1 MENIISTISTE
12 RLSVGYGKAAV
23 IEGVEISVKPG
34 EILTMIGANGAGK
47 STLLKTLARQLSPLS
62 GSVCV
67 CGKEI
72 AGMSG
77 NEFSR
82 NVSALMTER
91 LHTELMTCRDVVAQ
105 GRYPH
110 TGRLGILSENDD
122 IAVDD
127 ALELVGA
134 SELADL
140 DVRRISD
147 GQRQRV
153 LLARAIC
160 QEPRLLVMDE
170 PTSFLDI
177 RHKLEFFSVLKQLVR
192 ERQIAVIMSLH
203 ELDLAQKISD
213 RVLCVSDGKPDR
225 FGTPDEVFEE
235 RYIMRLFGI
244 TRGSFN
250 GSFGSVELERAEG
263 EPQVFVIGGG
273 GAGIP
278 VYRGL
283 QRRGIPFAAGV
294 LHENDIEYPT
304 ARALAQTVIAEAAFE
319 PISRETFDKAVGIM
333 NVCPRVICAVERFGT
348 ANALNEELK
357 RLAAGKLIT
366 INDL

>member
-1 MENIISTISTE
+1 MENIISTE
-12 RLSVGYGKAAV
+12 RLSVGYGKTAV
-23 IEGVEISVKPG
+23 IDGVEITVKPG

-62 GSVCV
+62 GSVSI
-67 CGKEI
+67 CGRDLSE
-72 AGMSG
+72 MSG
-77 NEFSR
+77 TEFSR

-91 LHTELMTCRDVVAQ
+91 LHTELMTCRDVAAQ

-122 IAVDD
+122 RAVDN

-140 DVRRISD
+140 DVRRLSD

-177 RHKLEFFSVLKQLVR
+177 RHKLEFFGVLKRLVR
-192 ERQIAVIMSLH
+192 EQRIAVIMSLH

-213 RVLCVSDGKPDR
+213 KVLCVSNGKPDR
-225 FGTPDEVFEE
+225 FGTPEEVFEE
-235 RYIMRLFGI
+235 EYIRRLFGI
-244 TRGSFN
+244 SKGSFN
-250 GSFGSVELERAEG
+250 ESFGSVELERIEG

-283 QRRGIPFAAGV
+283 QRGGIPFAAGI
-294 LHENDIEYPT
+294 LNENDIEYPT
-304 ARALAQTVIAEAAFE
+304 ALALAGTVISETAFE

-333 NVCPRVICAVERFGT
+333 NACPRVICAVERFGT
-348 ANALNEELK
+348 VNALNARLK
-357 RLAAGKLIT
+357 DLAEHAGKI
-366 INDL
+366 

>member
-1 MENIISTISTE
+1 MENIISTE
-12 RLSVGYGKAAV
+12 QLSVGYAKHTV
-23 IEGVEISVKPG
+23 IDGVEISVKPG
-34 EILTMIGANGAGK
+34 EILTIIGANGAGK

-62 GSVCV
+62 GSVSI
-67 CGKEI
+67 CGRDLSE
-72 AGMSG
+72 MSG

-110 TGRLGILSENDD
+110 TGKLGILSENDNST
-122 IAVDD
+122 VDN

-134 SELADL
+134 SELANL

-160 QEPRLLVMDE
+160 QEPQLLVMDE

-192 ERQIAVIMSLH
+192 DRRIAVIMSLH

-213 RVLCVSDGKPDR
+213 KVMCVLDGKPDR
-225 FGTPDEVFEE
+225 YGIPDEVFEE
-235 RYIMRLFGI
+235 QYITRLFGI
-244 TRGSFN
+244 SKGSFN
-250 GSFGSVELERAEG
+250 EYFGSVELEKASG

-273 GAGIP
+273 GAGIS
-278 VYRGL
+278 VYRSL
-283 QRRGIPFAAGV
+283 ERQGIPFAAGV

-304 ARALAQTVIAEAAFE
+304 ALALAETVVSEAAFE
-319 PISRETFDKAVGIM
+319 PISQAAFDKAAAIM
-333 NVCPRVICAVERFGT
+333 DACPKVICAVKSFGT
-348 ANALNEELK
+348 ANALNEKLK
-357 RLAAGKLIT
+357 QQAAAKLIE
-366 INDL
+366 IKDL

>member
-1 MENIISTISTE
+1 MENIILTE
-12 RLSVGYGKAAV
+12 RLSVGYGKTVV
-23 IEGVEISVKPG
+23 INGVEILVKPG
-34 EILTMIGANGAGK
+34 EILTIIGANGAGK

-62 GSVCV
+62 GNVII
-67 CGKEI
+67 CGRNFLE
-72 AGMSG
+72 MSG

-110 TGRLGILSENDD
+110 TGRLGILSENDNL
-122 IAVDD
+122 AVDN
-127 ALELVGA
+127 ALKLVGA

-177 RHKLEFFSVLKQLVR
+177 RHKLEFFSVLKKLVR
-192 ERQIAVIMSLH
+192 DQRIAVIMSLH

-213 RVLCVSDGKPDR
+213 KVLCVSDGKPDR
-225 FGTPDEVFEE
+225 LGTPEEVFEE
-235 RYIMRLFGI
+235 GYIRRLFGI
-244 TRGSFN
+244 SRGSFN
-250 GSFGSVELERAEG
+250 GNFGSVELERADG

-278 VYRGL
+278 VYRSL
-283 QRRGIPFAAGV
+283 QRGGIPFAAGV
-294 LHENDIEYPT
+294 LQENDVEYPT
-304 ARALAQTVIAEAAFE
+304 ARALAQTVVTEAAFE
-319 PISRETFDKAVGIM
+319 PISQETFNKAVGIM
-333 NVCPRVICAVERFGT
+333 NACPKVICAVEQFGT
-348 ANALNEELK
+348 TNALNDKLK
-357 RLAAGKLIT
+357 QLAERAGKI
-366 INDL
+366 

>member
-1 MENIISTISTE
+1 MENIISTE
-12 RLSVGYGKAAV
+12 RLSVGYGKTAV
-23 IEGVEISVKPG
+23 IDGVEITVKPG

-62 GSVCV
+62 GSVSI
-67 CGKEI
+67 CGRDLSE
-72 AGMSG
+72 MSG
-77 NEFSR
+77 TEFSR

-91 LHTELMTCRDVVAQ
+91 LHTELMTCRDVAAQ

-122 IAVDD
+122 RAVDN

-160 QEPRLLVMDE
+160 QEPKLLVMDE

-177 RHKLEFFSVLKQLVR
+177 RHKLEFFGVLKKLVR
-192 ERQIAVIMSLH
+192 EQRIAVIMSLH

-213 RVLCVSDGKPDR
+213 KVLCVSDGKPDR
-225 FGTPDEVFEE
+225 FGTPEEVFEE
-235 RYIMRLFGI
+235 EYIRRLFGI
-244 TRGSFN
+244 SRGSFN
-250 GSFGSVELERAEG
+250 ESFGSVELERIEG

-283 QRRGIPFAAGV
+283 QRGGIPFAAGI
-294 LHENDIEYPT
+294 LNENDIEYPT
-304 ARALAQTVIAEAAFE
+304 ARALAQTVITEAAFE

-333 NVCPRVICAVERFGT
+333 NACPRVICAVERFGT
-348 ANALNEELK
+348 VNALNARLKEL
-357 RLAAGKLIT
+357 AEHAGKI
-366 INDL
+366 

>member
-1 MENIISTISTE
+1 MENIISTE
-12 RLSVGYGKAAV
+12 RLSVGYGKTVV
-23 IEGVEISVKPG
+23 IDGAEISVKPG
-34 EILTMIGANGAGK
+34 EILTIIGANGAGK
-47 STLLKTLARQLSPLS
+47 STLLKTLARQLAPLS
-62 GSVCV
+62 GSVSI
-67 CGKEI
+67 CGRDLIE
-72 AGMSG
+72 MSG
-77 NEFSR
+77 SEFSK
-82 NVSALMTER
+82 NVSALMTEQ

-122 IAVDD
+122 LAVDN

-134 SELADL
+134 SELANL

-147 GQRQRV
+147 GQRQRM

-213 RVLCVSDGKPDR
+213 RVLCVLDGKPDR

-235 RYIMRLFGI
+235 RYIKRLFGI
-244 TRGSFN
+244 SRGSFN
-250 GSFGSVELERAEG
+250 DKFGSVELERTEG

-273 GAGIP
+273 GAGIS
-278 VYRGL
+278 VYRSL

-304 ARALAQTVIAEAAFE
+304 ARALAQTVITEAAFE
-319 PISRETFDKAVGIM
+319 PISRAAFDKAAAIM
-333 NVCPRVICAVERFGT
+333 NACPKVICAVERFGT
-348 ANALNEELK
+348 ANALNGKLK
-357 RLAAGKLIT
+357 DLAESAGKLF
-366 INDL
+366 

>member
-1 MENIISTISTE
+1 MENIISTE
-12 RLSVGYGKAAV
+12 RLSVGYGKTVV
-23 IEGVEISVKPG
+23 IDGAEISVNPG
-34 EILTMIGANGAGK
+34 EILTIIGANGAGK
-47 STLLKTLARQLSPLS
+47 STLLKTLARQLAPLS
-62 GSVCV
+62 GSVSI
-67 CGKEI
+67 CGRDLIE
-72 AGMSG
+72 MSG
-77 NEFSR
+77 SEFSK
-82 NVSALMTER
+82 NVSALMTEQ

-122 IAVDD
+122 LAVDN

-134 SELADL
+134 SELANL

-177 RHKLEFFSVLKQLVR
+177 RHKLEFFSVLKKLVR
-192 ERQIAVIMSLH
+192 EQRIAVIMSLH

-213 RVLCVSDGKPDR
+213 RVLCVLDGKPDR

-235 RYIMRLFGI
+235 RYIKRLFGI
-244 TRGSFN
+244 SRGSFN
-250 GSFGSVELERAEG
+250 DKFGSVELERTEG

-273 GAGIP
+273 GAGIS
-278 VYRGL
+278 VYRSL

-304 ARALAQTVIAEAAFE
+304 ARALAQTVITEAAFE
-319 PISRETFDKAVGIM
+319 PISRAAFDKAAAIM
-333 NVCPRVICAVERFGT
+333 NACPKVICAVERFGT
-348 ANALNEELK
+348 ANALNGKLK
-357 RLAAGKLIT
+357 DLAESAGKLF
-366 INDL
+366 

>member
-1 MENIISTISTE
+1 MDNILSTE
-12 RLSVGYGKAAV
+12 RLSVGYIKHT
-23 IEGVEISVKPG
+23 IINGVDISVRPG
-34 EILTMIGANGAGK
+34 EILTLIGANGAGK
-47 STLLKTLARQLSPLS
+47 STLLKTLARQLAPIS
-62 GSVCV
+62 GSVFV
-67 CGKEI
+67 CGRDV

-77 NEFSR
+77 SEFSR

-110 TGRLGILSENDD
+110 TGRLGILSEKDD
-122 IAVDD
+122 IAVEN

-177 RHKLEFFSVLKQLVR
+177 RHKLEFFGVLKRLVR
-192 ERQIAVIMSLH
+192 ERKIAVIMSLH

-213 RVLCVSDGKPDR
+213 SVLCVMDGKPDR
-225 FGTPDEVFEE
+225 FGAPEEVFEE
-235 RYIMRLFGI
+235 GYIRRLFGI
-244 TRGSFN
+244 MRGSFN
-250 GSFGSVELERAEG
+250 DKFGSVELERPDG
-263 EPQVFVIGGG
+263 EPRVFVIGGG

-278 VYRGL
+278 VYRSL
-283 QRRGIPFAAGV
+283 QRRGIPFAAGI
-294 LHENDIEYPT
+294 LHENDIEFPT
-304 ARALAQTVIAEAAFE
+304 ARALAQTVVFEAAFE
-319 PISRETFDKAVGIM
+319 PISQEIFDQAAAFM
-333 NVCPRVICAVERFGT
+333 AACPRVICAVERFGT
-348 ANALNEELK
+348 ANALNGKLK
-357 RLAAGKLIT
+357 RLAESAGKLIEY
-366 INDL
+366 

>member
-1 MENIISTISTE
+1 MENIISTE
-12 RLSVGYGKAAV
+12 RLSVGYGKTAV
-23 IEGVEISVKPG
+23 IDGVEITVKPG

-47 STLLKTLARQLSPLS
+47 STLLKTLARQLAPLS
-62 GSVCV
+62 GSVSI
-67 CGKEI
+67 CGRDLSE
-72 AGMSG
+72 MSG
-77 NEFSR
+77 TEFSR

-91 LHTELMTCRDVVAQ
+91 LHTELMTCRDVAAQ

-122 IAVDD
+122 RAVDN

-177 RHKLEFFSVLKQLVR
+177 RHKLEFFGVLKRLVR
-192 ERQIAVIMSLH
+192 EQRIAVIMSLH

-213 RVLCVSDGKPDR
+213 RVLCVSNGKPDR
-225 FGTPDEVFEE
+225 FGTPEEVFEE
-235 RYIMRLFGI
+235 EYIRRLFGI
-244 TRGSFN
+244 SKGSFN
-250 GSFGSVELERAEG
+250 ESFGSVELERIEG

-283 QRRGIPFAAGV
+283 QRGGIPFAAGI
-294 LHENDIEYPT
+294 LNENDIEYPT
-304 ARALAQTVIAEAAFE
+304 ARALAQTVVTEAAFE
-319 PISRETFDKAVGIM
+319 PISRETFDKAVEIM
-333 NVCPRVICAVERFGT
+333 NACPRVICAVERFGT
-348 ANALNEELK
+348 VNALNARLK
-357 RLAAGKLIT
+357 DLAEHAGKI
-366 INDL
+366 

>member
-1 MENIISTISTE
+1 MENIISTE
-12 RLSVGYGKAAV
+12 RLSVGYAKHVV
-23 IEGVEISVKPG
+23 IEGAEISVKPG
-34 EILTMIGANGAGK
+34 EILTIIGANGAGK
-47 STLLKTLARQLSPLS
+47 STLLKTLARQLAPVS
-62 GSVCV
+62 GSVYI
-67 CGKEI
+67 CGKDFSE
-72 AGMSG
+72 MSG
-77 NEFSR
+77 SEFSR

-91 LHTELMTCRDVVAQ
+91 LHTELMTCRDVAAQ

-110 TGRLGILSENDD
+110 TGKLGILSENDD
-122 IAVDD
+122 LAVDN

-213 RVLCVSDGKPDR
+213 RVLCVMDGKPDR
-225 FGTPDEVFEE
+225 LGSPEEVFEE
-235 RYIMRLFGI
+235 GYIKRLFGI
-244 TRGSFN
+244 SRGSFN
-250 GSFGSVELERAEG
+250 ESFGSVELERPDG
-263 EPQVFVIGGG
+263 KPRVFVIGGG

-283 QRRGIPFAAGV
+283 QRGGIPFAAGV

-319 PISRETFDKAVGIM
+319 PISQAVFDRAVELM
-333 NVCPRVICAVERFGT
+333 NACPRVICAVERFGT
-348 ANALNEELK
+348 ANALNAKLK
-357 RLAAGKLIT
+357 QLAEGAGKLKK
-366 INDL
+366 